1 MISIGD
7 YNIVNVLVQLE
18 QRVATLEKTIQAIN
32 NKNGN
37 LPGFKGISQEEFEAF
52 KKESAKE
59 LIVKYPSLGLKVDG
73 E

>member
-18 QRVATLEKTIQAIN
+18 QRIATLEKSLQALN
-32 NKNGN
+32 NKNN
-37 LPGFKGISQEEFEAF
+37 QLPGFKGLTQQEYDDF
-52 KKESAKE
+52 KRQSAQE
-59 LIVKYPSLGLKVDG
+59 LISKYPSLGLKI

>member
-18 QRVATLEKTIQAIN
+18 QRVATLEKSLQALN
-32 NKNGN
+32 NKNGS
-37 LPGFKGISQEEFEAF
+37 LPGFNGITQIEFDTF
-52 KKESAKE
+52 KKEAAKE
-59 LIVKYPSLGLKVDG
+59 LIAKYPSLGLKIDG